1 MDSNRDIQYEKY
13 WTMLINRHQLIRS
26 DMFMI
31 KKYTQCYEGNL
42 YMSPGEVWY
51 VTINVACPTQTFILW
66 IALLGRTRTK
76 ELLLKWNMTVN
87 IKCVFVNH
95 SETL

>member
-1 MDSNRDIQYEKY
+1 
-13 WTMLINRHQLIRS
+13 
-26 DMFMI
+26 
-31 KKYTQCYEGNL
+31 
-42 YMSPGEVWY
+42 MSPGEVWY